1 MNEFVIA
8 IVILLAVVVMDA
20 VLNVKLY
27 RRLQEWREVDHSE
40 RVEVLRQ
47 QRQVRDALR
56 ELYKH
61 AQKACEIRSDMLQKI
76 TDLELADLERCAQA
90 HEAWIIEQEGK
101 QWKD

>member
-1 MNEFVIA
+1 MNEFAIA
-8 IVILLAVVVMDA
+8 ILILLAVAVMEA

-47 QRQVRDALR
+47 QKQVRNALR

-61 AQKACEIRSDMLQKI
+61 AQRACEIRGNMLQKI
-76 TDLELADLERCAQA
+76 TDLERCAQA
-90 HEAWIIEQEGK
+90 HEAWIIEQEEK

>member
-1 MNEFVIA
+1 MNGFAIA
-8 IVILLAVVVMDA
+8 IVMLLAVAVAEA

-40 RVEVLRQ
+40 RMEVLKQ
-47 QRQVRDALR
+47 QNQLKNALR

-76 TDLELADLERCAQA
+76 TDLERCAQA
-90 HEAWIIEQEGK
+90 HEAWITEQEEK

>member
-1 MNEFVIA
+1 MNEFAIA
-8 IVILLAVVVMDA
+8 TLILLAVVVMEA

-47 QRQVRDALR
+47 QSQVRNALR

-61 AQKACEIRSDMLQKI
+61 AQRACEIRSNMLQKI
-76 TDLELADLERCAQA
+76 TDLERCAQA
-90 HEAWIIEQEGK
+90 HEAWIAEQEEK

>member
-1 MNEFVIA
+1 MNEFAIA
-8 IVILLAVVVMDA
+8 IVILLVVAVMEA

-47 QRQVRDALR
+47 QSQVRNALR

-61 AQKACEIRSDMLQKI
+61 AQRACEIRGSMLQKI
-76 TDLELADLERCAQA
+76 TDLERCAQA
-90 HEAWIIEQEGK
+90 HEAWITEQEEK

>member
-1 MNEFVIA
+1 MNGFAIA
-8 IVILLAVVVMDA
+8 IVILLTVAAVDA

-27 RRLQEWREVDHSE
+27 RRLQEWREVDLSE

-47 QRQVRDALR
+47 QSQLKNALR

-61 AQKACEIRSDMLQKI
+61 AQKACEIRSNMLQKI
-76 TDLELADLERCAQA
+76 TDLERCAQA
-90 HEAWIIEQEGK
+90 HEAWITEQEEK

>member
-1 MNEFVIA
+1 MNEFAIA
-8 IVILLAVVVMDA
+8 IVILLAVAVMEV

-27 RRLQEWREVDHSE
+27 RRLQEWREVNHSE
-40 RVEVLRQ
+40 RVEILKQQSQLRN
-47 QRQVRDALR
+47 ALR

-76 TDLELADLERCAQA
+76 TDRERYAQA
-90 HEAWIIEQEGK
+90 HEAWIAEQEEK